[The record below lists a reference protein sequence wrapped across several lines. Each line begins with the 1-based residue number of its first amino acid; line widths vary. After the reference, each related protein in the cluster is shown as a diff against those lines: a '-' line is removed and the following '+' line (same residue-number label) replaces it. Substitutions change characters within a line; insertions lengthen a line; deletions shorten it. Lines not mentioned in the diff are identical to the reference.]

1 MAKEDGIPV
10 ADSIT
15 QQLYYE
21 LVYIYLV
28 FLLYY

>member
-15 QQLYYE
+15 QQLYVIECYHA
-21 LVYIYLV
+21 YARM
-28 FLLYY
+28 